1 MEMHILHIVH
11 RNAGVCFYIALLY
24 GRETHLSP
32 EIWGK
37 WDLLKGKLGLNEDH
51 FSSLVLKTK
60 SSIEDLFA
68 STAVGNFQ
76 EHVAT
81 FGIKVGPPQDT

>member
-1 MEMHILHIVH
+1 M
-11 RNAGVCFYIALLY
+11 
-24 GRETHLSP
+24 
-32 EIWGK
+32 
-37 WDLLKGKLGLNEDH
+37 
-51 FSSLVLKTK
+51 KTK

-81 FGIKVGPPQDT
+81 FGIKVDPPQDTWDQHEKGEGFPKQRQHEHHAMRASDLEVDRALPTI